1 MRREQQL
8 FYTERAKII
17 LLTLMISFDIIMKVN
32 EYIQSINDI
41 CSVLYISLIIE
52 REIIVEICKG
62 EKDGFNQI

>member
-62 EKDGFNQI
+62 EKDGFN